1 MKEKCKN
8 MTEGRQVYN
17 IESGRYGFWV
27 SDLWWHN
34 GFQWTT
40 TRMEI
45 NINQVWCFVGTP
57 YRVSNLECVRA
68 RIK

>member
-8 MTEGRQVYN
+8 MTEGREVYN

-34 GFQWTT
+34 GFHCGECLEVCL
-40 TRMEI
+40 ME
-45 NINQVWCFVGTP
+45 NGQLLGW
-57 YRVSNLECVRA
+57 
-68 RIK
+68 K